1 MKQPQIARA
10 IEAARKRVR
19 SFGAGIVG
27 ELKSRHECGIEIVLV
42 VEVLSTIGFAFPH
55 LFDPD

>member
-10 IEAARKRVR
+10 IEAAMNRAR
-19 SFGAGIVG
+19 SLGAGITG

-42 VEVLSTIGFAFPH
+42 VEVLSTI
-55 LFDPD
+55 